1 MILDIAQLAAA
12 IILIVLIL
20 LQERS
25 SGLSSIFG
33 GGGDSSYQT
42 RRGLEKAIF
51 TGTIVC
57 AALFVALTLFS
68 LIKQ

>member
-1 MILDIAQLAAA
+1 MILDIAQLTTA

-33 GGGDSSYQT
+33 GGGESSYQT
-42 RRGLEKAIF
+42 RRGLEKFIF
-51 TGTIVC
+51 SGTIVC
-57 AALFVALTLFS
+57 AIIFVALTLFS

>member
-1 MILDIAQLAAA
+1 MILDIAQLATA
-12 IILIVLIL
+12 IILIILIL

-25 SGLSSIFG
+25 SGLSSLFG
-33 GGGDSSYQT
+33 GGGDASYQT
-42 RRGLEKAIF
+42 RRGFEKAIF

-57 AALFVALTLFS
+57 AILFVALALFS

>member
-1 MILDIAQLAAA
+1 MFLDILQLTVA
-12 IILIVLIL
+12 IVLIILIL

-25 SGLSSIFG
+25 SGMSSLFG

-42 RRGLEKAIF
+42 RRGFEKAIF

-57 AALFVALTLFS
+57 AILFMALTLFS